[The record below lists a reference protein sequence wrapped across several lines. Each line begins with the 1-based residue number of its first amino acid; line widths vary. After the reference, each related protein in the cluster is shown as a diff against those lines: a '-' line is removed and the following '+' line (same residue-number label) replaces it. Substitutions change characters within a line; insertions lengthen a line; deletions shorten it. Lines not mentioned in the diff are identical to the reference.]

1 MQDKDQKLI
10 WESYTAVSRPKF
22 TSKERDRLMGV
33 DKESPKPIHIKVKKE
48 ENDGQL
54 KQLNPAEITTEHLM
68 YPDVM
73 PGGHFEEDHLTE
85 LPHFV
90 ETYHATSKELMNEA
104 EYDKEEG
111 DLIPEQPAVF
121 TASVKYEFTDDE
133 NEGVVIIYANDFM
146 AGFYVNSKTHKQLE
160 DQQTDR
166 LFNSDITWN
175 YGTSQQ
181 PAMKTLNPRNIT
193 VRKYEEMK
201 EEEGSRYSDY

>member
-10 WESYTAVSRPKF
+10 WESYTAVSKPKF

-33 DKESPKPIHIKVKKE
+33 DKEAPKPVHIKVKKE

-54 KQLNPAEITTEHLM
+54 KQLNPAEITAEHLM

-73 PGGHFEEDHLTE
+73 PGEHFEEDHLTE

-111 DLIPEQPAVF
+111 DLIPETPAVF

-146 AGFYVNSKTHKQLE
+146 TGFYVNSNTHQKLE

-201 EEEGSRYSDY
+201 QEEGERYSEY

>member
-10 WESYTAVSRPKF
+10 WESYTAVSKPKF
-22 TSKERDRLMGV
+22 TSKERDRLMGM
-33 DKESPKPIHIKVKKE
+33 DKETPKPVQIKVKKE

-73 PGGHFEEDHLTE
+73 PGEHFEEDHLTE
-85 LPHFV
+85 LPHFA

-146 AGFYVNSKTHKQLE
+146 TGFYVNSKTHKQLE
-160 DQQTDR
+160 DRQTDR